1 MKKKYS
7 LEQRARQITKAYGI
21 TLLVVAAVLLIISF
35 LMHLE
40 PVQAKYAQWLTY
52 LDDFEY
58 QITTLEDKWMIV
70 IVLFLLFLVRCI
82 LPFYPLSVILVIS
95 GVVFPSWIAFLINMG
110 GMALGMGIRFYTGK
124 EMGEGYTLKLLRKYP
139 IFDVILEKNGLS
151 NSVLLFLFR
160 LFPGVPPNSV
170 SQIYGSLEF
179 PVKKYFLI
187 SLAGI
192 APRMLMYSF
201 IGRSVTDPLSPSF
214 LAPIIVLLTLS
225 GISLLGF
232 HAIIALSVHLQ
243 EFITKKKVPPAG
255 FKPTDH
261 ENQA

>member
-1 MKKKYS
+1 MKKKNS
-7 LEQRARQITKAYGI
+7 LEQRARQVTKAYGI
-21 TLLVVAAVLLIISF
+21 TLLVIAAVLFVVSF

-40 PVQAKYAQWLTY
+40 PVQAKYAQWMTY

-82 LPFYPLSVILVIS
+82 LPFYPLSVILVLS
-95 GVVFPSWIAFLINMG
+95 GVVFPSWVAFFINMG
-110 GMALGMGIRFYTGK
+110 GMALGMGIRYYTGK
-124 EMGEGYTLKLLRKYP
+124 ELGEGYTLKLLRKYP

-170 SQIYGSLEF
+170 SQIYGSLHF
-179 PVKKYFLI
+179 PLKKYFLI

-192 APRMLMYSF
+192 APRMLTYSF

-232 HAIIALSVHLQ
+232 HVIIALSVHLQ
-243 EFITKKKVPPAG
+243 EIITQKKTPPAG
-255 FKPTDH
+255 YEQKHD
-261 ENQA
+261 EK

>member
-1 MKKKYS
+1 MKNKYS

-21 TLLVVAAVLLIISF
+21 TLLVVAAVLLIVSF

-40 PVQAKYAQWLTY
+40 PVQAKYTQWLTY
-52 LDDFEY
+52 LEDFEY
-58 QITTLEDKWMIV
+58 QIATLENRGTILV
-70 IVLFLLFLVRCI
+70 VLFLLFLVRC
-82 LPFYPLSVILVIS
+82 LVAFYPLSVVLVIS
-95 GVVFPSWIAFLINMG
+95 GVVFNPWLAFFINMG
-110 GMALGMGIRFYTGK
+110 GMALGMAIRYYTGK

-151 NSVLLFLFR
+151 NAVLLFLFR

-170 SQIYGSLEF
+170 SQIYGSLNF
-179 PVKKYFLI
+179 SYPKYMLI

-192 APRMLMYSF
+192 APRILMYSF

-225 GISLLGF
+225 GITLLGF
-232 HAIIALSVHLQ
+232 HAIIALAVHTQ
-243 EFITKKKVPPAG
+243 EIITAKKKPPEGYVPAEP
-255 FKPTDH
+255 
-261 ENQA
+261 EE

>member
-1 MKKKYS
+1 MKKNDS
-7 LEQRARQITKAYGI
+7 LEQRARRITKAYGI
-21 TLLVVAAVLLIISF
+21 TLLVVAAVLIIISF
-35 LMHLE
+35 LMHLD
-40 PVQAKYAQWLTY
+40 PIQAKYAQWLTY

-58 QITTLEDKWMIV
+58 QITTLQDKWMII

-82 LPFYPLSVILVIS
+82 LAFYPLSVILVIS
-95 GVVFPSWIAFLINMG
+95 GVVFPSWLAFFINMG
-110 GMALGMGIRFYTGK
+110 GMALGMGIRYYTGK

-160 LFPGVPPNSV
+160 LLPGVPPNSV
-170 SQIYGSLEF
+170 SQIYGSLKF

-243 EFITKKKVPPAG
+243 TFITSKRKPPAG
-255 FKPTDH
+255 YTPTDKKD
-261 ENQA
+261 

>member
-1 MKKKYS
+1 
-7 LEQRARQITKAYGI
+7 
-21 TLLVVAAVLLIISF
+21 
-35 LMHLE
+35 MHLE

>member
-21 TLLVVAAVLLIISF
+21 TLLVIAAVLLVVSF
-35 LMHLE
+35 LMYLE
-40 PVQAKYAQWLTY
+40 PVQEKYAQWLTY

-58 QITTLEDKWMIV
+58 QITTLKDKWMIV

-82 LPFYPLSVILVIS
+82 IAFYPLSVVLVIS
-95 GVVFPSWIAFLINMG
+95 GVVFPSWLAFLINMG
-110 GMALGMGIRFYTGK
+110 GMALGMGIRYYTGK

-139 IFDVILEKNGLS
+139 IFDAILEKNGLS
-151 NSVLLFLFR
+151 NAVLLFLFR

-170 SQIYGSLEF
+170 SQIYGSLHF
-179 PVKKYFLI
+179 PLKKYFVI
-187 SLAGI
+187 SLLGI

-232 HAIIALSVHLQ
+232 HAIIAVSVHVQ
-243 EFITKKKVPPAG
+243 ELITAKKNPPEGYA
-255 FKPTDH
+255 PT
-261 ENQA
+261 EPKE

>member
-1 MKKKYS
+1 MKKKNS
-7 LEQRARQITKAYGI
+7 LEQRARQVTKAYGI
-21 TLLVVAAVLLIISF
+21 TLLVIAAVLLVVSF

-40 PVQAKYAQWLTY
+40 PVQAKYAQWMTY

-95 GVVFPSWIAFLINMG
+95 GVVFPSWVAFFINMG
-110 GMALGMGIRFYTGK
+110 GMALGMGIRYYTGK
-124 EMGEGYTLKLLRKYP
+124 ELGEGYTLKLLRKYP

-170 SQIYGSLEF
+170 SQIYGSLHF
-179 PVKKYFLI
+179 PLKKYFLI

-192 APRMLMYSF
+192 APRMLTYSF

-232 HAIIALSVHLQ
+232 HAIIALSVHVQ
-243 EFITKKKVPPAG
+243 EFITKKKTPPAG
-255 FKPTDH
+255 YEQEHQEK
-261 ENQA
+261 